1 MLEERWHPVGGKK
14 AKHNCLFKFFMGKT
28 KITTE
33 SKTESKPIEEQTKTA
48 LVKIP
53 KKKITSGTLN
63 IDATFNNTKVLF
75 SDKLGN
81 VLFWSSAGS
90 LGFRGAKKGTPF
102 AASKVG
108 DVVGSKASILGVK
121 DADVVVRGVGS
132 GREPAIRAFMA
143 YGIEITSIK
152 DATPVPHNGPK
163 PKKPRRV

>member
-1 MLEERWHPVGGKK
+1 
-14 AKHNCLFKFFMGKT
+14 MGKT

-33 SKTESKPIEEQTKTA
+33 SNVEVPKEEKVVQTKSS
-48 LVKIP
+48 
-53 KKKITSGTLN
+53 KKKITSGVLH

-81 VLFWSSAGS
+81 SLFWSSAGS
-90 LGFRGAKKGTPF
+90 LGFKGAKKGTPF

-108 DVVGSKASILGVK
+108 DVIGDKAETLGVK
-121 DADVVVRGVGS
+121 DSDVVVRGVGS

-143 YGIEITSIK
+143 HGIEITSIK

-163 PKKPRRV
+163 AKKPRRV